1 MIIEL
6 NQKQTEENL
15 IKANINLL
23 IKDTLEQSQGL
34 EELVASAPNILR
46 GYSVFRDILKAVKR
60 GQNLDEAINFN
71 SGKSCPPDELETI
84 NNACG
89 HITCDECWKLFIE
102 SYSKAVVDGK
112 VEECSQV
119 F

>member
-15 IKANINLL
+15 IKSNVNLL

-46 GYSVFRDILKAVKR
+46 GYEVFQDILKAVKR
-60 GQNLDEAINFN
+60 GQSLDEAINFN
-71 SGKSCPPDELETI
+71 SGKACPPDEIETI
-84 NNACG
+84 NNGCG
-89 HITCDECWKLFIE
+89 HITCDECWKSFIE
-102 SYSKAVVDGK
+102 EYSKAVINGEI
-112 VEECSQV
+112 VEQ
-119 F
+119 

>member
-15 IKANINLL
+15 IKSNVNLL

-34 EELVASAPNILR
+34 EELVASAPSILH
-46 GYSVFRDILKAVKR
+46 GYSVFRDILKSVKR
-60 GQNLDEAINFN
+60 GQRLDEAINFN
-71 SGKSCPPDELETI
+71 SGKSCPPDEIETI

-89 HITCDECWKLFIE
+89 HITCDECWRLFIE
-102 SYSKAVVDGK
+102 NYADAVVNGDAAL
-112 VEECSQV
+112 EE
-119 F
+119 

>member
-6 NQKQTEENL
+6 NQKQAEENL
-15 IKANINLL
+15 IVSNINLL

-34 EELVASAPNILR
+34 EELVASAPNILK
-46 GYSVFRDILKAVKR
+46 GYSVFRDILKSVKR
-60 GQNLDEAINFN
+60 GQKLDEAINFN

-102 SYSKAVVDGK
+102 SYSKAVVDNK
-112 VEECSQV
+112 YDLDDN
-119 F
+119 